1 MENISSEDSS
11 PEKKYIAFFDLD
23 LTVTAKISGNALVA
37 MAWKKHLISLADI
50 IKAVYHYFLYR
61 IGLSD
66 PLKAIDVIVGW
77 VRGKSE
83 TGMNELCED
92 VCREVL
98 LPAVYSEA
106 IAAINFHREN
116 KADVVIL
123 SSALDHICS
132 IVSERLGMDGYIGSS
147 LEASDGF
154 LTGRTNGKLCFGE
167 EKLHRMNDY
176 CKRNTMN
183 PDDSWYYADSIS
195 DLSVLK
201 AVGRPVCVNPDRKL
215 ISEAKKRGWEIMI
228 WNH

>member
-11 PEKKYIAFFDLD
+11 PAKKYVAFFDLD
-23 LTVTAKISGNALVA
+23 LTITAKISGKALVA
-37 MAWKKHLISLADI
+37 MAWKKHLVSPADI
-50 IKAVYHYFLYR
+50 IKAINLYFLYR

-66 PLKAIDVIVGW
+66 PQKVIDVIVGL

-83 TGMNELCED
+83 AGMNELCED
-92 VCREVL
+92 ACREVL

-106 IAAINFHREN
+106 IKAINFHREN

-123 SSALDHICS
+123 SSAPDHICA
-132 IVSERLGMDGYIGSS
+132 IISESLGMDGYIGSS
-147 LEASDGF
+147 LEAKAGF
-154 LTGRTNGKLCFGE
+154 LTGRTKGKLCFGE
-167 EKLHRMNDY
+167 EKLHRMNEY
-176 CKRNTMN
+176 CKHNTMN

-201 AVGRPVCVNPDRKL
+201 AVGRPVCVNPDRQLK
-215 ISEAKKRGWEIMI
+215 SEAKKRGWKIMI